1 MSQHVAV
8 LLLGSNK
15 NNPKMQ
21 IEKAI
26 SNIVNSGCTIV
37 NMSKIMET
45 SPIEFDSYNN
55 FCNIALEI
63 KTFLSPINLLEALKM
78 VEVEMG
84 RTHDSRFYGEYKD
97 RDIDIDIVFYNNI
110 SYLSKKLEIPHFKHA
125 FEREFSKELLSEIY
139 K

>member
-21 IEKAI
+21 IDKAI
-26 SNIVNSGCTIV
+26 SNIINSGCTIV

-45 SPIEFDSYNN
+45 LPTEFDSYNN

-63 KTFLSPINLLEALKM
+63 KTFLSPIKLLEALKQI
-78 VEVEMG
+78 EHDMG
-84 RTHDSRFYGEYKD
+84 RVHDSAYFGEYRD
-97 RDIDIDIVFYNNI
+97 REIDIDIVFYDNI
-110 SYLSKKLEIPHFKHA
+110 SFLSNKLKIPHFKHA
-125 FEREFSKELLSEIY
+125 FEREFSKELLSEIC

>member
-15 NNPKMQ
+15 NNPKHQ

-26 SNIVNSGCTIV
+26 NKIVNSGCTIV

-45 SPIEFDSYNN
+45 FPIEFDSCNN

-63 KTFLSPINLLEALKM
+63 KTFLSPVRLLETLKLI
-78 VEVEMG
+78 EIEMG
-84 RTHDSRFYGEYKD
+84 RVHDSSFYGEYKD
-97 RDIDIDIVFYNNI
+97 REIDIDIVFFDNI
-110 SYLSKKLEIPHFKHA
+110 LFLSNKLKIPHFKHV
-125 FEREFSKELLSEIY
+125 FERDFSKELLSEIC
-139 K
+139 